1 MRWALAFCVGWVV
14 LATVLILG
22 YEQERELKPLE
33 RPQAAQKPPT
43 IPARDKE
50 RADQIAQCEAAGG
63 VPVVIAGVVLSRGI
77 GCAQPLGM

>member
-1 MRWALAFCVGWVV
+1 MRWWLAV
-14 LATVLILG
+14 LAVFWVLTRPVG
-22 YEQERELKPLE
+22 GQEASRTLEPLE
-33 RPQAAQKPPT
+33 RQQAAQKPPS